1 MPALCG
7 IISEIQCMAS
17 FGKTFWLGVRRTL
30 GLATPPVVLA
40 YRGYGTR
47 REAYLQG
54 HVLDDRLLRESSPRD
69 SWWQNMR
76 AMLSRFLSVTIPEAK
91 VRIRLFD
98 QEVTT
103 QTDENGCFTVRIPFP
118 EQVSPGWHTAYFSV
132 ENPLQEGPDELETQE
147 EVLIVNSDVS
157 YGVISDV
164 DDTIIISHASQTLQ
178 KLRLILTKN
187 ASTRLP
193 FPGVAALYQQFQGH
207 HQQEGPNPFFFISSS
222 EWNLYD
228 FLVEFCA
235 IQQIPKGV
243 FLLDNLKKGLMDV
256 VRSGGGTH
264 NHKLEKARS
273 LLNLYPE
280 LSFILFG
287 DSGQRD
293 AALYAELSRE
303 FPDRILAIYIREVPN
318 GPTQEE
324 VMDHFKD
331 IPISMDRICL
341 TAKTEEVA
349 QHAGKL
355 GLLKEQSVHKVR
367 EALEGE

>member
-1 MPALCG
+1 
-7 IISEIQCMAS
+7 MAS
-17 FGKTFWLGVRRTL
+17 VGKTFWLGVRRSL
-30 GLATPPVVLA
+30 GLGTPPVVLA

-69 SWWQNMR
+69 SWWQNIR
-76 AMLSRFLSVTIPEAK
+76 AMLSRFLSVTIPDAV

-103 QTDENGCFTVRIPFP
+103 TTDEDGCFSVQITFP
-118 EQVSPGWHTAYFSV
+118 EQVTPGWYTAFYSV
-132 ENPLQEGPDELETQE
+132 ENPLNEGPDELVTQE
-147 EVLIVNSDVS
+147 EVLIVSSDVN
-157 YGVISDV
+157 YGIISDV

-193 FPGVAALYQQFQGH
+193 FPGVAALYQQFQDNSV
-207 HQQEGPNPFFFISSS
+207 EGAPNPFFFISSS

-235 IQQIPKGV
+235 IQNIPKGV
-243 FLLDNLKKGLMDV
+243 FLLDNLKKGLLDV

-273 LLNLYPE
+273 LLNLYPD
-280 LSFILFG
+280 LSFVLFG

-293 AALYAELSRE
+293 ADLYASLSRE
-303 FPDRILAIYIREVPN
+303 FPDRILAIYIRQVSN
-318 GPTQEE
+318 GPTREN
-324 VMDHFKD
+324 VMQHFQD
-331 IPISMDRICL
+331 IPLSMDRICL
-341 TAKTEEVA
+341 TARTEEVA
-349 QHAGKL
+349 QHASKL
-355 GLLKEQSVHKVR
+355 GLLNEQAVRLVR
-367 EALEGE
+367 EAVEGD

>member
-1 MPALCG
+1 
-7 IISEIQCMAS
+7 MAS
-17 FGKTFWLGVRRTL
+17 VGKTFWLGVRRSL
-30 GLATPPVVLA
+30 GLGTPPVVLA

-69 SWWQNMR
+69 SWWQNVR
-76 AMLSRFLSVTIPEAK
+76 AMLSRFLSVTIPDAV

-103 QTDENGCFTVRIPFP
+103 TTDEDGCFSVQITFP
-118 EQVSPGWHTAYFSV
+118 EQVTPGWYTAFYSV
-132 ENPLQEGPDELETQE
+132 ENPLNEGPDELVTQE
-147 EVLIVNSDVS
+147 EVLIVSSDVN
-157 YGVISDV
+157 YGIISDV

-193 FPGVAALYQQFQGH
+193 FPGVAALYQQFQDNSV
-207 HQQEGPNPFFFISSS
+207 EGAPNPFFFISSS

-235 IQQIPKGV
+235 IQNIPKGV
-243 FLLDNLKKGLMDV
+243 FLLDNLKKGLLDV

-273 LLNLYPE
+273 LLNLYPD
-280 LSFILFG
+280 LSFVLFG

-293 AALYAELSRE
+293 ADLYASLSRE
-303 FPDRILAIYIREVPN
+303 FPDRILAIYIRQVSN
-318 GPTQEE
+318 GPTREN
-324 VMDHFKD
+324 VMQHFQD
-331 IPISMDRICL
+331 IPLSMDRICL

-355 GLLKEQSVHKVR
+355 GLLNEQAVRLVR
-367 EALEGE
+367 EAVEGD